1 MCIRDR
7 SKRVKVTL
15 DLTVSSIFAQ
25 DNNRITID
33 SPIIVKDISRYG
45 IGFIS
50 KSILPM
56 NYYFNAALNIGG
68 DDSVLYCVVK
78 IIRCEALKMMSI
90 RMDANLSGWHLF
102 SIISLMILNDVT
114 NSILQEIAAGAMPA
128 AISFYLDNISFN
140 IEFTSPGF
148 ALPFIAFIVCPT
160 RKPIAFSLPLW

>member
-1 MCIRDR
+1 MTEKRR

-25 DNNRITID
+25 D

-78 IIRCEALKMMSI
+78 IIRCEALEDDEYSYGCEFIGM
-90 RMDANLSGWHLF
+90 APV
-102 SIISLMILNDVT
+102 LNYIFDD
-114 NSILQEIAAGAMPA
+114 LERR
-128 AISFYLDNISFN
+128 D
-140 IEFTSPGF
+140 E
-148 ALPFIAFIVCPT
+148 
-160 RKPIAFSLPLW
+160 

>member
-1 MCIRDR
+1 MTEKRR

-78 IIRCEALKMMSI
+78 IIRCEALEDDEYSY
-90 RMDANLSGWHLF
+90 LSGWHLF
-102 SIISLMILNDVT
+102 SIISLMILSDVT

-128 AISFYLDNISFN
+128 AISCYLDNISFN